1 MPALAAT
8 HRHIVSNESVRRRV
22 EEVKRENAGD
32 YRTRCAARSNQNI
45 TRNNKEGGNM
55 KLIRTVTAL
64 AAVASLLS
72 ACGGSSDDVGKEL
85 GLTQAQVHFI
95 HAIPSGPNVD
105 FYDNGKVLQPN
116 LAYATVTNFAN
127 IGTGQH
133 TFSYDAINTTTTLA
147 SDASITNAAK
157 GHEYTVIA
165 LPDAG
170 FVPSIAVIDDPFDK
184 GLLSSSARVRGFNA
198 SANAQNVDLYVV
210 APGTNI
216 TTVSPTMAGV
226 GYKNAV
232 PATTQDSLYVS
243 GGTYQIIATLP
254 GSKTPI
260 YTSKSF
266 DLGNNADWLVTTLPS
281 GNALSQVIPNKIRV
295 LVAQGGNTQQPAL
308 ELPDTL

>member
-1 MPALAAT
+1 
-8 HRHIVSNESVRRRV
+8 
-22 EEVKRENAGD
+22 
-32 YRTRCAARSNQNI
+32 
-45 TRNNKEGGNM
+45 M

-64 AAVASLLS
+64 AAVASLVS

-85 GLTQAQVHFI
+85 GLTDPQVHFI

-105 FYDNGKVLQPN
+105 FYDNAKVLQPN
-116 LAYATVTNFAN
+116 LSYKTVTNFAN
-127 IGTGQH
+127 IGTGAH
-133 TFSYDAINTTTTLA
+133 TFSYAAVNTTTQLA
-147 SDASITNAAK
+147 SDNSISNAAK

-170 FVPSIAVIDDPFDK
+170 FLPSIAVIDDPFDK
-184 GLLSSSARVRGFNA
+184 GLLSGSARVRGFNA
-198 SANAQNVDLYVV
+198 SANAQNVDLYLV

-216 TTVSPTMAGV
+216 ATVSPTMAGI

-232 PATTQDSLYVS
+232 PATTQDSIYVS
-243 GGTYQIIATLP
+243 GGTYILVATLP

-260 YTSKSF
+260 YTSASF
-266 DLGNNADWLVTTLPS
+266 DLVNNADWLVTTLPS

-295 LVAQGGNTQQPAL
+295 LVAQGGNTQTPAI